1 MNKKGLTIIELLLSI
16 SIISII
22 VLLLIRASLSFKNI
36 EESNKYASNDE
47 IARTEIIKEIESDFL
62 KMQLIGLDIIENN
75 NSTTIK
81 FFYENTNK
89 ELIINQD
96 SLTYNNI
103 KHKLESKNATYE
115 VCPIYKYKTI
125 SNKYLI
131 QLNIPVLINGEN
143 TTSDDDI
150 ILTFLGAE
158 KDNNNYPDQ
167 YNCSKK

>member
-1 MNKKGLTIIELLLSI
+1 MNKKGITIIELLLSI

-62 KMQLIGLDIIENN
+62 KMHLIGLDIIENN

-89 ELIINQD
+89 ELIINQE

-103 KHKLESKNATYE
+103 KDRKS
-115 VCPIYKYKTI
+115 V
-125 SNKYLI
+125 
-131 QLNIPVLINGEN
+131 V
-143 TTSDDDI
+143 
-150 ILTFLGAE
+150 
-158 KDNNNYPDQ
+158 
-167 YNCSKK
+167 